1 MPEKKENE
9 TMNMND
15 IYNAPVPLEV
25 TRASEVK
32 LQEVKWLWY
41 PYIPCGKVT
50 LLQGDPGDGKSKMM
64 LAISALLTWGKPLPF
79 SEEAEEPMT
88 VIYQTT
94 EDDAGDTV
102 VPRFL
107 SAGGDMEKLV
117 FIREDKKNLSFGD
130 ERIREAIIKYKA
142 RLLILDPMTSYLG
155 RNCSMNMANEVRSEF
170 NHLIRVSAET
180 GCAIVI
186 IAHMNKME
194 GINPMYR
201 TTGSIDIAGAVR
213 SILAITRTE
222 SDNPRE
228 RYMVQVKS
236 NLAPLG
242 TAILFEITD
251 QGVLFLREL
260 RLTARE
266 AFAMLAP
273 AMGRPSEK
281 CDSALNFIS
290 EMLSDGKWHDADE
303 CITRLTEAGIKQTT
317 FKKAKKMLGVV
328 TEKQHFKY
336 RWRLP
341 SLENDGDEEE
351 TAKEKTPDES
361 PNFTTSSSPEPEGK

>member
-1 MPEKKENE
+1 
-9 TMNMND
+9 MNMND

-64 LAISALLTWGKPLPF
+64 LAISALLTQGKPLPF
-79 SEEAEEPMT
+79 SEESEEPMT

-281 CDSALNFIS
+281 CDRAVNFIS

-303 CITRLTEAGIKQTT
+303 CITRLTGAGIKQTT

-341 SLENDGDEEE
+341 SLENDGDEEKTE